1 MRLPLRFPRDSGP
14 GLDCRAVGHAL
25 LIHPRGEPSPR
36 AVLFAGGL
44 AEDLQH
50 TLVVVDL
57 PAGSDEAVWESVAR
71 VLSGRPGSFRLVF
84 GRGAREEIK
93 TAGQWLADR
102 LKRVVLA
109 PDGEVLP
116 AAGGALFVPADRGSG
131 WLRFRPGKAS
141 EWDSQRFPKPFWE
154 LSAANRSWETSLS
167 GMVEPLPGGVWLHG
181 RQEEPGRPA
190 NRRRLVDSLPC
201 RTDRFA
207 VVLGSPGAPAL
218 PLADVARFWDSVLP
232 SARALVRFVPYG
244 PVGLPEGG
252 VLGQGLADALNQPVV
267 LYAGLPVQSRR
278 DDAPDVHVVREDGS
292 LGWRPFARELAYVPA
307 TATHG
312 RVAPPA
318 LFGCRAPVDGVAEIS
333 AGVYEYAPEAV
344 LEVIQSGLWL
354 RPPEEPPNGNEIR
367 SVPPSTGH
375 ATILFDQSS
384 PATAERMRTLAED
397 VLDRLD
403 PAARESF
410 RVTPADGPAAALLV
424 SGAKP
429 WHPPTTGSS
438 EPAKSPAVTTGR
450 PATAFSAPLPSAAV
464 AATVSAPLS
473 ETAPVLPPATDG
485 GTETGTAAAAE
496 VAAGGATLA
505 APGLAP
511 SEPPLQRA
519 TPATDSPES
528 AEAPASAGGS
538 APGGPAP
545 GEPSQPSTA
554 PLSTSGPASGT
565 GTETATAGPAARES
579 AVGTGPV
586 GGVSAPSA
594 PSGAP
599 APPRPARSTAPRI
612 RLESAPLP
620 DLPSPELW
628 APAPA
633 EPDPAGGGEPAEP
646 ASVPAP
652 AEEPKRSGM
661 SGSVRV
667 QPVPQAAASAVL
679 PERGID
685 KERAWLRQTL
695 SEQYNAIAGS
705 VSRVLSESPGLR
717 GGSRASAADAL
728 TDLVAVRL
736 YLSGQNRRV
745 DRAVLSA
752 TAGPHVPLARCVAA
766 GLRRLPSFR
775 GAAVLCAALG
785 EAERRWYHEGRLVTE
800 WGFCTGLTTAHPDPP
815 GDTDFLI
822 WSMTARRTALLD
834 PAVPDRVLFLPG
846 TSFKV
851 LAVRAGERHTVLLR
865 ELSRSEIGA
874 DGRVSLGRV
883 PLDEI
888 ALTSLEQIERVSE
901 KAGTERTRPAYAG
914 VPGNPPGLIA
924 RAYAPRPHG
933 TAGPATPREGARP

>member
-1 MRLPLRFPRDSGP
+1 
-14 GLDCRAVGHAL
+14 
-25 LIHPRGEPSPR
+25 
-36 AVLFAGGL
+36 VLFAGGL

-167 GMVEPLPGGVWLHG
+167 GMVEPLPGGVWLRG

-485 GTETGTAAAAE
+485 
-496 VAAGGATLA
+496 
-505 APGLAP
+505 
-511 SEPPLQRA
+511 
-519 TPATDSPES
+519 
-528 AEAPASAGGS
+528 
-538 APGGPAP
+538 
-545 GEPSQPSTA
+545 
-554 PLSTSGPASGT
+554 

-874 DGRVSLGRV
+874 DGRVGLGRL

-924 RAYAPRPHG
+924 RAYAPQPHG

>member
-1 MRLPLRFPRDSGP
+1 
-14 GLDCRAVGHAL
+14 V
-25 LIHPRGEPSPR
+25 
-36 AVLFAGGL
+36 
-44 AEDLQH
+44 
-50 TLVVVDL
+50 
-57 PAGSDEAVWESVAR
+57 
-71 VLSGRPGSFRLVF
+71 
-84 GRGAREEIK
+84 
-93 TAGQWLADR
+93 
-102 LKRVVLA
+102 
-109 PDGEVLP
+109 
-116 AAGGALFVPADRGSG
+116 
-131 WLRFRPGKAS
+131 
-141 EWDSQRFPKPFWE
+141 
-154 LSAANRSWETSLS
+154 
-167 GMVEPLPGGVWLHG
+167 
-181 RQEEPGRPA
+181 
-190 NRRRLVDSLPC
+190 
-201 RTDRFA
+201 
-207 VVLGSPGAPAL
+207 
-218 PLADVARFWDSVLP
+218 
-232 SARALVRFVPYG
+232 
-244 PVGLPEGG
+244 
-252 VLGQGLADALNQPVV
+252 
-267 LYAGLPVQSRR
+267 
-278 DDAPDVHVVREDGS
+278 
-292 LGWRPFARELAYVPA
+292 
-307 TATHG
+307 
-312 RVAPPA
+312 
-318 LFGCRAPVDGVAEIS
+318 
-333 AGVYEYAPEAV
+333 
-344 LEVIQSGLWL
+344 
-354 RPPEEPPNGNEIR
+354 
-367 SVPPSTGH
+367 
-375 ATILFDQSS
+375 
-384 PATAERMRTLAED
+384 
-397 VLDRLD
+397 
-403 PAARESF
+403 
-410 RVTPADGPAAALLV
+410 
-424 SGAKP
+424 
-429 WHPPTTGSS
+429 
-438 EPAKSPAVTTGR
+438 
-450 PATAFSAPLPSAAV
+450 
-464 AATVSAPLS
+464 
-473 ETAPVLPPATDG
+473 
-485 GTETGTAAAAE
+485 
-496 VAAGGATLA
+496 
-505 APGLAP
+505 
-511 SEPPLQRA
+511 
-519 TPATDSPES
+519 
-528 AEAPASAGGS
+528 
-538 APGGPAP
+538 
-545 GEPSQPSTA
+545 
-554 PLSTSGPASGT
+554 
-565 GTETATAGPAARES
+565 
-579 AVGTGPV
+579 
-586 GGVSAPSA
+586 
-594 PSGAP
+594 
-599 APPRPARSTAPRI
+599 PRI

-646 ASVPAP
+646 ASVPAS